1 MAAGGIIALL
11 NPAMLVSPNDSIN
24 NAVHVYAGYLASRNL
39 CLAAMLLVLLA
50 MRSTRALGNLVLLT
64 AFIQLV
70 DAAIDCAEGRW
81 PIVPGVLVLDL
92 FFFLAAAKLSGYPFW
107 RVEAWR

>member
-70 DAAIDCAEGRW
+70 EGRW